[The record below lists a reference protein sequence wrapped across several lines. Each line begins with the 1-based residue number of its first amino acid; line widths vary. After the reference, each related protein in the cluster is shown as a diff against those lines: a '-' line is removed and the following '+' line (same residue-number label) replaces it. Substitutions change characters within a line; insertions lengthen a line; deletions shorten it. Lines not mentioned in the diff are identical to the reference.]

1 MKITIWKN
9 QKERKLAFLRFE
21 TRLNPA
27 MEKLFTNP
35 AHNYLLCSVFR
46 GSDPAGICKQRQNR

>member
-1 MKITIWKN
+1 MKN

-27 MEKLFTNP
+27 MEKLLTNP